1 MSGRSGEREEFGP
14 SRAATRFTIGII
26 AALLYGVVFACSL
39 PLSGGPLQAAGW
51 SLLTFAV
58 LPLFNR
64 KVRAATIDW
73 LQNRSGGAQR
83 ERARAARRRMEF
95 EQFVRYGT
103 AANPL
108 TPPRASPAAGS
119 APAPAVGVAPPP
131 APPPTLVV
139 PAPLAAQP
147 TTPQAASPIP
157 PPPPPP
163 AAFAPP
169 PLPAARRPARNLAP
183 FDRLATLTDLAR
195 SLARVLPAGCA
206 LRVDAKEAVI
216 WNSVATQRCPLGD
229 LAPPPGGP
237 HDNGELL
244 LEASRRTLGL
254 ASDFVRRH
262 GMSRW
267 PPSDTGAVAIA
278 FLTDRALYGWYEA
291 GGRPVLV
298 LDEVP
303 FAPLPARGSIAPR

>member
-1 MSGRSGEREEFGP
+1 VP
-14 SRAATRFTIGII
+14 T
-26 AALLYGVVFACSL
+26 
-39 PLSGGPLQAAGW
+39 P
-51 SLLTFAV
+51 
-58 LPLFNR
+58 
-64 KVRAATIDW
+64 
-73 LQNRSGGAQR
+73 
-83 ERARAARRRMEF
+83 
-95 EQFVRYGT
+95 FV
-103 AANPL
+103 
-108 TPPRASPAAGS
+108 
-119 APAPAVGVAPPP
+119 PAPVVPVP
-131 APPPTLVV
+131 VV
-139 PAPLAAQP
+139 PAPFAVQP
-147 TTPQAASPIP
+147 TIPQATSPIP
-157 PPPPPP
+157 PPSPL
-163 AAFAPP
+163 AAVAPP
-169 PLPAARRPARNLAP
+169 PMPVARRPAGNLAP

-206 LRVDAKEAVI
+206 LRVDTKEAVI

-229 LAPPPGGP
+229 LAPPLRGR

-254 ASDFVRRH
+254 ASEFVRRH

-303 FAPLPARGSIAPR
+303 FVPLPARGSIAPR